1 MLTWPARRALLRT
14 QPSGHVPPPHR
25 CANLPVGCAA
35 SYAPLAPV
43 GCVND
48 CMGRG
53 SCHDGVCECQPGWTY
68 FDCSIRAPTRG
79 ALAPPPRAPTPAS
92 PGPPPPCAGTCAAD
106 CSGAGLCFNGTC
118 QCRDGFCGG
127 DCSQRCC
134 PNGCSGRGTC
144 EQNGGVGTCRC
155 NPGYDG
161 ADCSLRV
168 CPNDCSGHG
177 SCAVPAG
184 EPLSVRAFG
193 LIANPNPN
201 PNPCPKP
208 NPNQVRAAWAPVCT
222 CDVGYTGF
230 DCSLEACP
238 KP

>member
-92 PGPPPPCAGTCAAD
+92 PGPTAAV
-106 CSGAGLCFNGTC
+106 
-118 QCRDGFCGG
+118 CRDVRCRLLRRRPVL
-127 DCSQRCC
+127 QRHV
-134 PNGCSGRGTC
+134 PMPRRLLRRRLLAEVLTLTLTLTLTLSLTLTLTLTLTR
-144 EQNGGVGTCRC
+144 CR
-155 NPGYDG
+155 
-161 ADCSLRV
+161 ARR
-168 CPNDCSGHG
+168 
-177 SCAVPAG
+177 CATRRASRRRPAACRRTA
-184 EPLSVRAFG
+184 SA
-193 LIANPNPN
+193 
-201 PNPCPKP
+201 
-208 NPNQVRAAWAPVCT
+208 CT
-222 CDVGYTGF
+222 CGPTTR
-230 DCSLEACP
+230 
-238 KP
+238 